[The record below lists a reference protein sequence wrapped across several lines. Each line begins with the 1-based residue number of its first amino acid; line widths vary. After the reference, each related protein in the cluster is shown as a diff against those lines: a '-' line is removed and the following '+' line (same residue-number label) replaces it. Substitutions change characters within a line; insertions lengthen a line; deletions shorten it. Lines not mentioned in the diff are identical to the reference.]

1 MQLIYFHTF
10 GGELYSGVNKK
21 ILAQASH
28 LFTLS
33 VDVRLVLLG
42 GMNTCSSDSNF
53 IHYVSFKDHY
63 FLKINFIKRL
73 YRQYLAKQ
81 YIKKVLKF
89 SKCGTILY
97 LRYPFPTF
105 LFPHDLIIPRDC
117 KIILECNSM
126 EIHELRKSR
135 SYFSYYRE
143 SIFGQEFRS
152 RSDAIV
158 GVTDEITR
166 YQVIRSGDLT
176 KPHITIGNGFEVD
189 SVPIRQP
196 PLYCNSNLDILCV
209 ATLSFWHGIDR
220 LIRGI
225 AQYNGPL
232 HIQLHIVGNGEELPH
247 LKKLSGDLEITG
259 QIIFHGFVSGED
271 LDTLFNQCHIAVGSL
286 GIHRKGLT
294 MTSELKC
301 REYCSRGIP
310 YIIACDDSDFPD
322 DFPYILRLPHDDSPI
337 DMDQILPF
345 VSSIYQA
352 HNHPQKMRLYAKD
365 TLDWSVKMKKLK
377 GFLEDLEKESCSSIP

>member
-1 MQLIYFHTF
+1 MQLIYFHTY

-28 LFTLS
+28 LFTLGIDLS
-33 VDVRLVLLG
+33 LVLLG
-42 GMNTCSSDSNF
+42 GLNKSYSEGNF
-53 IHYVSFKDHY
+53 IQYLSFKDHY
-63 FLKINFIKRL
+63 FLKINFIKRF

-89 SKCGTILY
+89 SKSGTFLY
-97 LRYPFPTF
+97 LRYPFPTL

-117 KIILECNSM
+117 KIILECNSV

-135 SYFSYYRE
+135 SYFSYYKE
-143 SIFGQEFRS
+143 LIFGQEFRK
-152 RSDAIV
+152 RCDAIV
-158 GVTDEITR
+158 GVTDEITH
-166 YQVIRSGDLT
+166 YQLRRSGNLN

-196 PLYCNSNLDILCV
+196 PLHCNSNLDILCV

-225 AQYNGPL
+225 AHYKGQLN
-232 HIQLHIVGNGEELPH
+232 IQLHIVGNGTELPR

-259 QIIFHGFVSGED
+259 QIIFHGFVTGDD
-271 LDTLFNQCHIAVGSL
+271 LDILFNQSHIAVGSL
-286 GIHRKGLT
+286 GIHRKDLT

-310 YIIACDDSDFPD
+310 YIIACGDSDFPD
-322 DFPYILRLPHDDSPI
+322 DFPYILRLPHDESPI

-345 VSSIYQA
+345 ASSICQDLD
-352 HNHPQKMRLYAKD
+352 HPQKMRLYAKE

-377 GFLEDLEKESCSSIP
+377 GFLEDLEKKDGSSIP